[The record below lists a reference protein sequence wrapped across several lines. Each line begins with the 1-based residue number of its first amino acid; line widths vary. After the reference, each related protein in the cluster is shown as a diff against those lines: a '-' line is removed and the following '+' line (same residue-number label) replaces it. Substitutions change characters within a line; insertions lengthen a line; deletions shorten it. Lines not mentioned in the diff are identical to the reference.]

1 MWHVDS
7 DGTERERVRPG
18 QAATYDGDALMQL
31 VTELEDHDA
40 AWGRWFA
47 RQGVVPLSITYEMLA
62 SRPQASLAHILS
74 ALGQDP
80 AIAAT
85 VEPRTARLA
94 DNESREWVARL
105 RSERRRPA
113 K

>member
-1 MWHVDS
+1 MWHVDA
-7 DGTERERVRPG
+7 DGSERERVKSG
-18 QAATYDGDALMQL
+18 EAATYDGDALMQL

-40 AWGRWFA
+40 AWERWFA

-62 SRPQASLAHILS
+62 SAPQASLSLILS

-85 VEPRTARLA
+85 IEPRTARLA
-94 DNESREWVARL
+94 DNESREWAARL
-105 RSERRRPA
+105 RSEQRRSA